1 MRDLGIVDETDSPYS
16 VPVVLIKK
24 KDETRRFCVDF
35 RELNKITVFD
45 PRPMPR
51 MDDIFIKISKAKYIS
66 KLDLTK
72 G

>member
-1 MRDLGIVDETDSPYS
+1 MRDLGIVEETDSPYS

-24 KDETRRFCVDF
+24 IDETRRFCVDF

-51 MDDIFIKISKAKYIS
+51 MDDILIKINKAKYIS
-66 KLDLTK
+66 KLDLT
-72 G
+72 